1 MAMVFFV
8 LFFILKPLYI
18 FPSGG
23 LGLADIFL
31 FLCAVTL
38 FWEWLSQRK
47 EGKGSGLLD
56 WKEDGALYVFLAA
69 VVLINGIYS
78 WREQNTEFIRYTA
91 YWLYS
96 VMAVWCFRRLSK
108 KDGFS
113 RWILNGAQFN
123 VLVQTGFWI
132 SGQGRI
138 FYEYWGGTR
147 YMGTFNDPN
156 QLAFFLF
163 LMAILLYLARGE
175 KKNIFD
181 ILFYGLALLLI
192 AVSKSTGIFLG
203 VLIAAAAWGM
213 QVLWRIY
220 RSGRVDRKIL
230 GIILGACLIVFAAVM
245 IYLWP
250 PADFS
255 VREGNYTLVERIQEK
270 IWKAVYGGG
279 SSFFM
284 DRGLEKCWLYPQY
297 LLYGAGEGGFARFT
311 LASQVNEIHSCL
323 FSILFCY
330 GLIPTILLMY
340 WLMKELRRLEGWMWP
355 MILGLLAESFLLVN
369 YRQPMF
375 WLVLIWG
382 SLNVPGVQA
391 RGIRCVRKG

>member
-1 MAMVFFV
+1 M
-8 LFFILKPLYI
+8 
-18 FPSGG
+18 
-23 LGLADIFL
+23 
-31 FLCAVTL
+31 
-38 FWEWLSQRK
+38 
-47 EGKGSGLLD
+47 
-56 WKEDGALYVFLAA
+56 
-69 VVLINGIYS
+69 
-78 WREQNTEFIRYTA
+78 
-91 YWLYS
+91 
-96 VMAVWCFRRLSK
+96 
-108 KDGFS
+108 
-113 RWILNGAQFN
+113 
-123 VLVQTGFWI
+123 
-132 SGQGRI
+132 
-138 FYEYWGGTR
+138 
-147 YMGTFNDPN
+147 
-156 QLAFFLF
+156 
-163 LMAILLYLARGE
+163 
-175 KKNIFD
+175 
-181 ILFYGLALLLI
+181 
-192 AVSKSTGIFLG
+192 
-203 VLIAAAAWGM
+203 
-213 QVLWRIY
+213 
-220 RSGRVDRKIL
+220 
-230 GIILGACLIVFAAVM
+230 GACLIVFAAVM

-340 WLMKELRRLEGWMWP
+340 WLAKELLRLEGWMWP

-382 SLNVPGVQA
+382 SLNVPGVQV
-391 RGIRCVRKG
+391 RGIRCIRKG